1 MPVNRVDY
9 FGETLIDISDST
21 LTEENL
27 GEGEIGYN
35 KAGERVT
42 GTAKIQKRIY
52 INNDQKD
59 TSISV
64 GALKEFSVK
73 IPESGIYA
81 VSASFEWNV
90 SNANLTG
97 YADLFDSS
105 LSLVVAVSR
114 NSLTGGGSHNLF
126 AVSEFNA
133 NDIVKLRMQWNGG
146 SGSATAK
153 KIRFRLS
160 KISN

>member
-1 MPVNRVDY
+1 MAVNRVEY
-9 FGETLIDISDST
+9 FGETLVDLSDST
-21 LTEENL
+21 VTEENL
-27 GEGEIGYN
+27 GEREIAYN
-35 KAGERVT
+35 KAGERIT
-42 GTAKIQKRIY
+42 GTAKIQKRVY
-52 INNDQKD
+52 INNDQNE

-64 GALKEFSVK
+64 GSLKEFSVK

-81 VSASFEWNV
+81 VSASFEWDV
-90 SNANLTG
+90 SNANLSG

-114 NSLTGGGSHNLF
+114 NSLTAGGSHNLF

-133 NDIVKLRMQWNGG
+133 NDIVKLRIRWNGG